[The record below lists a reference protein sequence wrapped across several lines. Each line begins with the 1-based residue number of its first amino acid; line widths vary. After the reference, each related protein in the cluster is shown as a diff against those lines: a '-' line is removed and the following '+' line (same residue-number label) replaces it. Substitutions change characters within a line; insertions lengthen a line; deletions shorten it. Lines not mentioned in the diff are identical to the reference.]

1 MSIRV
6 ASLLLIAGSTIA
18 VAVATAVG
26 NPPEHESHES
36 AATPPATAPA
46 AKPKAKAAPRQ
57 SITLPGAEEAKSEPK
72 PGAKG
77 PAKPDAKPEGKAEPK
92 AEPKAKTKA
101 AAAEDAGPDGDNAG
115 HDDAPAGATKTTA
128 KEVTPAVTADA
139 SQALL
144 KEGNARWAAGRPT
157 SPNVDVERMRTLADQ
172 GQAPFATIITCS
184 DSRIPVER
192 VFDRGVGDLFVV
204 RVAGNRAG
212 DSETGT
218 VEYGVEHLKT
228 PLLVVMGHSKCGAVA
243 AAASKAPLHGKVA
256 QLVAGIEPAVDRA
269 RRLNPGADEKEL
281 ASLAVR
287 ENVWQTV
294 FDLFRTS
301 STVRAMVEKGDVKVV
316 GAVYDIA
323 TGKVEF
329 LGEHPWQQEL
339 ISAMNQKAAAAAE
352 SATASV
358 PSHE

>member
-1 MSIRV
+1 MSTRL
-6 ASLLLIAGSTIA
+6 ATLLLIAGTTLA
-18 VAVATAVG
+18 VAVAAAVG
-26 NPPEHESHES
+26 NPPEHDSHE
-36 AATPPATAPA
+36 AASTPPAAAPA
-46 AKPKAKAAPRQ
+46 AKPKAKPAPRQ
-57 SITLPGAEEAKSEPK
+57 AITLTEETK
-72 PGAKG
+72 PV
-77 PAKPDAKPEGKAEPK
+77 AKPDPKPDPK
-92 AEPKAKTKA
+92 ADPKAKAKPA
-101 AAAEDAGPDGDNAG
+101 AGEDV
-115 HDDAPAGATKTTA
+115 APEGEATAHEGATPAAPKSPA
-128 KEVTPAVTADA
+128 KEVTAKVTADA
-139 SQALL
+139 AHALL
-144 KEGNARWAAGRPT
+144 KEGNVRWSSGRTT
-157 SPNVDVERMRTLADQ
+157 SPNVDAERMSTLADQ
-172 GQAPFATIITCS
+172 GQSPFATIITCS

-192 VFDRGVGDLFVV
+192 VFDRGVGDLFVI

-256 QLVAGIEPAVDRA
+256 QLVAGIEPAVERA
-269 RRLNPGADEKEL
+269 RRLNPNADEKEITPL
-281 ASLAVR
+281 AIR

-294 FDLFRTS
+294 FDLYRTS
-301 STVRAMVEKGDVKVV
+301 STVRAMVQKGDVKVV

-339 ISAMNQKAAAAAE
+339 ISAMNQKAAATAE

>member
-1 MSIRV
+1 MNIRV
-6 ASLLLIAGSTIA
+6 ASLLLIAGTTLA

-26 NPPEHESHES
+26 NPPEHDSHES
-36 AATPPATAPA
+36 ATPPA
-46 AKPKAKAAPRQ
+46 AAPSTKPATKTKAPPRQ
-57 SITLPGAEEAKSEPK
+57 AITLPGADETKPDPK
-72 PGAKG
+72 PA
-77 PAKPDAKPEGKAEPK
+77 PKPDAKADAKPDPKADSKATRKPPATEHDAPEGDEANQVAVKAP
-92 AEPKAKTKA
+92 
-101 AAAEDAGPDGDNAG
+101 
-115 HDDAPAGATKTTA
+115 A
-128 KEVTPAVTADA
+128 KEVTAKVTADA
-139 SQALL
+139 AQALL
-144 KEGNARWAAGRPT
+144 KEGNLRWSSGRTT
-157 SPNVDVERMRTLADQ
+157 SPNVDSERMNALADQ
-172 GQAPFATIITCS
+172 GQTPFATIITCS

-192 VFDRGVGDLFVV
+192 VFDRGVGDLFVI

-243 AAASKAPLHGKVA
+243 AAASKAQLHGKVA
-256 QLVAGIEPAVDRA
+256 QLVAGIEPAVERA

-281 ASLAVR
+281 ATLAIR

-294 FDLFRTS
+294 FDLYRTS

-339 ISAMNQKAAAAAE
+339 ISAMNQRAAAAE

-358 PSHE
+358 PAHE

>member
-1 MSIRV
+1 MNIRV
-6 ASLLLIAGSTIA
+6 ASLLLIAGTSLA
-18 VAVATAVG
+18 VVVATAVG
-26 NPPEHESHES
+26 NPPEHDSHES
-36 AATPPATAPA
+36 ATPPAAAPA
-46 AKPKAKAAPRQ
+46 AKPATKPRTPPRQ
-57 SITLPGAEEAKSEPK
+57 AITLPGADE
-72 PGAKG
+72 
-77 PAKPDAKPEGKAEPK
+77 AKPDPKPAPKPEAKADAKPDPK
-92 AEPKAKTKA
+92 ADSKATRKPPAT
-101 AAAEDAGPDGDNAG
+101 E
-115 HDDAPAGATKTTA
+115 HDAPEGEDVARDEANQVAVKAPA
-128 KEVTPAVTADA
+128 KEVTAKVTADA
-139 SQALL
+139 AQALL
-144 KEGNARWAAGRPT
+144 KEGNLRWSTGRTT
-157 SPNVDVERMRTLADQ
+157 SPNVDAERMSALADQ
-172 GQAPFATIITCS
+172 GQAPFATVITCS

-192 VFDRGVGDLFVV
+192 VFDRGVGDLFVI

-243 AAASKAPLHGKVA
+243 AAASKAQLHGKVA
-256 QLVAGIEPAVDRA
+256 QLVAGIEPAVERA
-269 RRLNPGADEKEL
+269 RRLNPNADEKDL
-281 ASLAVR
+281 ASLAIR

-294 FDLFRTS
+294 FDLYRTS

-339 ISAMNQKAAAAAE
+339 ISAMNQRAAAAE

-358 PSHE
+358 PTHE

>member
-1 MSIRV
+1 MNIRL
-6 ASLLLIAGSTIA
+6 ATLLLITGTTVA

-26 NPPEHESHES
+26 NPPEHDSHE
-36 AATPPATAPA
+36 AASTPPAAAPA
-46 AKPKAKAAPRQ
+46 AKPKAKPAPRQ
-57 SITLPGAEEAKSEPK
+57 AITLPGADEAKPAAKTAVKPEAKADAKPATKVDPK
-72 PGAKG
+72 
-77 PAKPDAKPEGKAEPK
+77 AKPDAGE
-92 AEPKAKTKA
+92 A
-101 AAAEDAGPDGDNAG
+101 AAAEGEVAA
-115 HDDAPAGATKTTA
+115 HDDATPAAAKPA
-128 KEVTPAVTADA
+128 PKEVTPKVTADA
-139 SQALL
+139 AQALL
-144 KEGNARWAAGRPT
+144 KEGNVRWSSGRTT
-157 SPNVDVERMRTLADQ
+157 SPNVDAERMAQLADQ
-172 GQAPFATIITCS
+172 GQTPFATIITCS

-192 VFDRGVGDLFVV
+192 AFDRGVGDLFVI

-243 AAASKAPLHGKVA
+243 AAASKAQLHGKVA
-256 QLVAGIEPAVDRA
+256 QLVAGIEPAVERA

-281 ASLAVR
+281 ATLAIR

-294 FDLFRTS
+294 FDLYRTS

-339 ISAMNQKAAAAAE
+339 ISAMNQKAAATAE